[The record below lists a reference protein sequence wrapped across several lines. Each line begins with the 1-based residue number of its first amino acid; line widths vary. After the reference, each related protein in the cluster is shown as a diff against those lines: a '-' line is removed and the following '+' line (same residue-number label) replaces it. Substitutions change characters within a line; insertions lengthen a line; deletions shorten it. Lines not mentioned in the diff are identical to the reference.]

1 MFGLETLTD
10 IWINQLMTTKF
21 PNRFAFGIL
30 LVLVLVLTQR
40 IAAADESTLTK
51 VGDKSLVVSVRT
63 IDGQDVDF
71 HGRVV
76 VLNFFATWCGPC
88 MSEMPHLEKDLWQP
102 LKDKGVMLISVGREH
117 SVAEVE
123 KFKKQKGYSFLF
135 AADPKRE
142 IFSKF
147 ATQSIPRCVVI
158 GKDGRI
164 KFQSIGFEE
173 QGVTSLVKAVQSEL
187 GK

>member
-1 MFGLETLTD
+1 MKPETLR
-10 IWINQLMTTKF
+10 NL
-21 PNRFAFGIL
+21 AFGL
-30 LVLVLVLTQR
+30 LVLILALPHR
-40 IAAADESTLTK
+40 ISAEDNSTLTK
-51 VGDKSLVVSVRT
+51 VGETSPVHSVKT
-63 IDGQDVDF
+63 IDGKDLDF
-71 HGRVV
+71 QNRVV

-88 MSEMPHLEKDLWQP
+88 MMEMPHLEKELWQP
-102 LKDKGVMLISVGREH
+102 LKEKGVLLVAVGREH

-123 KFKKQKGYSFLF
+123 AFKKQKGFSFLF

-164 KFQSIGFEE
+164 KFQSIGFEPKE
-173 QGVTSLVKAVQSEL
+173 FQSLIDAVNNQL
-187 GK
+187 AK

>member
-1 MFGLETLTD
+1 MKPLSRL
-10 IWINQLMTTKF
+10 
-21 PNRFAFGIL
+21 PFGIFL
-30 LVLVLVLTQR
+30 GAILVLSQR

-51 VGDKSLVVSVRT
+51 VGDKSPVVSVRT
-63 IDGQDVDF
+63 IDGKDVDF
-71 HGRVV
+71 SDRVV
-76 VLNFFATWCGPC
+76 VLNFFASWCGPC
-88 MSEMPHLEKDLWQP
+88 MSEMPHLDLWQP
-102 LKDKGVMLISVGREH
+102 LKDKGVILISVGREH
-117 SVAEVE
+117 SVDEVE
-123 KFKKQKGYSFLF
+123 KFKKKKDYSFLF

-164 KFQSIGFEE
+164 KFQSIGLEE
-173 QGVTSLVKAVQSEL
+173 DGVTSLVKAVQIEL